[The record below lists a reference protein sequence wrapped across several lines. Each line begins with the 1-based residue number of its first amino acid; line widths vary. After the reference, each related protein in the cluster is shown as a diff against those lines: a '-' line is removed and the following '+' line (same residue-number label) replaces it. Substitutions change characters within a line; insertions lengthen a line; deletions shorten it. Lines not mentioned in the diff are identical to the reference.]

1 MVIYSY
7 SRLSTFEQCP
17 LKFRFRYIDKLEP
30 DIKETIEGFL
40 GHKVHETLQWIYEEV
55 AKGTILKL
63 DEVLENYVNGWNRDF
78 NREIKIVKEEL
89 EAEHYFN
96 QGVKFLID
104 YFIKH
109 SPFKDNTI
117 ATEKKVIIN
126 LDKEG
131 KYQLQGYIDRLVH
144 NKEDNIFEIHDYKTG
159 GFLKTQEELD
169 KDKQLALYSIAI
181 RELFENVNDV
191 HLIWHFLAFNEKMVS
206 KRTEDQLEEL
216 KKEIMRLIDKI
227 ESTKEFN
234 PNPGVLCRWCE
245 FRSYCPLFDF

>member
-17 LKFRFRYIDKLEP
+17 LKFRFQYIDRLEP
-30 DIKETIEGFL
+30 DVKETIESFL
-40 GHKVHETLQWIYEEV
+40 GHKVHETLQWVYEEV
-55 AKGTILKL
+55 ANGRIFQL
-63 DEVLENYVNGWNRDF
+63 DEVLENFVNSWNRDF
-78 NREIKIVKEEL
+78 NKEIKIVKEEL
-89 EAEHYFN
+89 EAEYYFN

-104 YFIKH
+104 YFLKH

-117 ATEKKVIIN
+117 ATEKKVMIN

-144 NKEDNIFEIHDYKTG
+144 NKETNIFEIHDYKTG

-181 RELFENVNDV
+181 RELFEEVSDV
-191 HLIWHFLAFNEKMVS
+191 HLIWHFLAFNEKRIS
-206 KRTEDQLEEL
+206 KRTDNQLEEL
-216 KKEIMRLIDKI
+216 KKEIMSLIDKI

-234 PNPGVLCRWCE
+234 PNPSVLCRWCE